1 MPKKEI
7 SLLPEENVVKTLTDK
22 TVKWILSVGKYI
34 VIFTNLVVI
43 GAFLSRF
50 WLDRQNTDLSEKIRQ
65 QKAILSSVEDFE
77 KEFRL
82 FQSRLAKIDGE
93 FGKDY
98 QPVDPLLIIAESL
111 PADVLLSDFS
121 FSDAKGK
128 AQANLKAQIFSEMGL
143 AEFIDRLLSQPEIS
157 SVQVGTIEK
166 EEGKGGMT
174 IQFLVKFNYLVDENE
189 EKGTEKPA

>member
-7 SLLPEENVVKTLTDK
+7 SLLSEENVVKTLTDK

-65 QKAILSSVEDFE
+65 QKAILSSVQNFE

-82 FQSRLAKIDGE
+82 FQSRLTKIKDE
-93 FGKDY
+93 FNSEYG
-98 QPVDPLLIIAESL
+98 PADPLLIIAESL
-111 PADVLLSDFS
+111 PADLLLSDFK
-121 FSDAKGK
+121 FTENNGK
-128 AQANLKAQIFSEMGL
+128 IQVNLKAQIFSEVGL
-143 AEFIDRLLSQPEIS
+143 ANFIDNLLSQPEIS
-157 SVQVGTIEK
+157 SVQVRTIEK

-174 IQFLVKFNYLVDENE
+174 IQFLVKFNYLVDKNEQEN
-189 EKGTEKPA
+189 TEKPV